1 MKKQELIKIIEA
13 VVRKEV
19 KKQMNEI
26 FIKEENSSSLTELV
40 SKPLTE
46 KEFKKPIR
54 KQYKTKPKKEVHY
67 TSNEALN
74 KVLNETV
81 GGVPQGESGAP
92 QVGGYEDYPT
102 LSGGVFDSSKINDV
116 LVGSPPGVVTSEAVK
131 QKKRDI
137 GAVQTIK
144 NARVNVDQV
153 PDHVQNALTRDYSAV
168 MKAIDQKKGGGTN
181 FRS

>member
-1 MKKQELIKIIEA
+1 MKKQELLKIIEA

-40 SKPLTE
+40 SKPITE
-46 KEFKKPIR
+46 KDFKKPIR

-67 TSNEALN
+67 TSNETLN

-81 GGVPQGESGAP
+81 GGVPQGESGGP

-102 LSGGVFDSSKINDV
+102 LGDGTFDSSKINDV
-116 LVGSPPGVVTSEAVK
+116 LVGSPAGAPTSEATK

-153 PDHVQNALTRDYSAV
+153 PDHVQDALTRDYSAV
-168 MKAIDQKKGGGTN
+168 MKAIDEKKGGTN
-181 FRS
+181 FRP

>member
-1 MKKQELIKIIEA
+1 MKKQELIKIIET

-46 KEFKKPIR
+46 KEFKEPIR
-54 KQYKTKPKKEVHY
+54 KKQVKPKKEVHY
-67 TSNEALN
+67 TSNETLN

-81 GGVPQGESGAP
+81 GGVPQGESGGP
-92 QVGGYEDYPT
+92 QIEGYEDYPT
-102 LSGGVFDSSKINDV
+102 LGDGTFDSSKINDV
-116 LVGSPPGVVTSEAVK
+116 LVGSPPGVATSETVK

-144 NARVNVDQV
+144 NARVNVDDV
-153 PDHVQNALTRDYSAV
+153 PDHVQDALTKDYTGL
-168 MKAIDQKKGGGTN
+168 MKVIDQKSGGGTSY
-181 FRS
+181 RP

>member
-46 KEFKKPIR
+46 KEFKEPIR
-54 KQYKTKPKKEVHY
+54 KKQVKPKKEVHY
-67 TSNEALN
+67 TSNETLN
-74 KVLNETV
+74 KILNETV
-81 GGVPQGESGAP
+81 GGVPQGEAGAS
-92 QVGGYEDYPT
+92 QIGGYEDYPT
-102 LSGGVFDSSKINDV
+102 LSGEVFDSSKINDV
-116 LVGSPPGVVTSEAVK
+116 LAGSTAGAPTSEVVK

-144 NARVNVDQV
+144 NARVKVDQV
-153 PDHVQNALTRDYSAV
+153 PDHVTNALTRDYSSV
-168 MKAIDQKKGGGTN
+168 MKAIDQKKSGLGGLK
-181 FRS
+181 